1 MKTPFCTNTSVYLV
15 LVLGDLTYSTIGF
28 WVINLLYQMNYT
40 DSCGPL
46 FYYIIFL
53 YSLLYLVKSGH
64 LKFRYF
70 FSLNNWKQIY
80 GLFLSYQF
88 TFDSLNILNRF
99 DGVMDSVLAWRMVVQ
114 EFDSL
119 SSQTKDYYIG
129 TCCFSGRQ
137 AALMS
142 NNKVESGCLEW
153 KDLSYL

>member
-1 MKTPFCTNTSVYLV
+1 MKIPFCTNTSVYLV

-99 DGVMDSVLAWRMVVQ
+99 DGVMDSVLGGWQFR
-114 EFDSL
+114 SL
-119 SSQTKDYYIG
+119 IPLRVKPKTITLVLAVSLV
-129 TCCFSGRQ
+129 GRQ
-137 AALMS
+137 H
-142 NNKVESGCLEW
+142 
-153 KDLSYL
+153 